1 MKHVLLLAA
10 VLALTGC
17 AHTGRLSEYDF
28 YDRTI
33 AVVAEVPSR
42 PYVDT
47 GPDVDLTG
55 LNPVGALIK
64 VGTAIY
70 KDTQA
75 GRLRARLDSAS
86 VGLDLADRIA
96 GGVLERSARYLG
108 ARAVDDS
115 RDADFHLEVSI
126 EEYGVDAR
134 EWEGGAYFR
143 LQARLL
149 LLDREGRVVWERS
162 VDEEEPVTRGWF
174 DPGSSAADVVTGRV
188 LGQLSVA
195 ELQDA
200 LNGVADYAA
209 DRLAEK
215 LREGMEKARTNRL
228 SRAWCVLLTQGCRTT
243 SPPLPAQGD

>member
-1 MKHVLLLAA
+1 MTRVAILLLATA
-10 VLALTGC
+10 LATSGC
-17 AHTGRLSEYDF
+17 AHAGRLSEYDF
-28 YDRTI
+28 SGRTL

-55 LNPVGALIK
+55 MSAVGALIK
-64 VGTAIY
+64 VGTSIY
-70 KDTQA
+70 KDSQA
-75 GRLRARLDSAS
+75 GRLQARLDSAS

-115 RDADFHLEVSI
+115 RDADFQLEVGI

-134 EWEGGAYFR
+134 EWDDGARFR
-143 LQARLL
+143 VKARML
-149 LLDREGRVVWERS
+149 LLDREGRQVWERS

-174 DPGSSAADVVTGRV
+174 DAGSAAADVVTGRA
-188 LGQLSVA
+188 LGQLSVR

-200 LNGVADYAA
+200 LNDVADHAA
-209 DRLAEK
+209 DRLAEE
-215 LREGMEKARTNRL
+215 LREGAEKARR
-228 SRAWCVLLTQGCRTT
+228 R
-243 SPPLPAQGD
+243 